1 MRGIKLLDFRSCR
14 RMYLDSDLEGAHE
27 YMKNIVLDIGGGR
40 KRGWFKRPDD
50 VQWIILDINRE
61 LSPSIMADAQKLPV
75 KSGTIDC
82 VKCTELLEHVEYPEI
97 VIKEITRVLK
107 SSGTLILSVPFNF
120 GIHGDPYDFQ
130 RFTDYKLNKML
141 ESDFE
146 IRTIEKQGLY
156 FTVLCYMVKQNI
168 LNIKSRLRWL
178 LYWTLP
184 LIDLLVKL
192 DQTNFVKKSK
202 FMSSFTTGFFVI
214 AIKKDGTI

>member
-1 MRGIKLLDFRSCR
+1 MWSYRRILLDKE
-14 RMYLDSDLEGAHE
+14 LEGAIE
-27 YMKNIVLDIGGGR
+27 YMVGIVLDIGGGR
-40 KRGWFKRPDD
+40 KRGRFKRPED
-50 VQWIILDINRE
+50 VKWIVLDISRE

-82 VKCTELLEHVEYPEI
+82 VKCTELLEHVEYPE
-97 VIKEITRVLK
+97 VAIKEIIRVLK
-107 SSGTLILSVPFNF
+107 DGGTLILSVPFNF
-120 GIHGDPYDFQ
+120 GIHGDPYDFH

-168 LNIKSRLRWL
+168 LNIKSRLRLL
-178 LYWTLP
+178 LYWTFP
-184 LIDLLVKL
+184 LMDLLVKL
-192 DQTNFVKKSK
+192 DRTNFVKNSK

-214 AIKKDGTI
+214 ATKKGGIT